1 MWLGPLLVE
10 TATRIGGS
18 QASGFV
24 PVIGLLALG
33 VALLLFVRGGGRLKA
48 A

>member
-1 MWLGPLLVE
+1 
-10 TATRIGGS
+10 
-18 QASGFV
+18 V